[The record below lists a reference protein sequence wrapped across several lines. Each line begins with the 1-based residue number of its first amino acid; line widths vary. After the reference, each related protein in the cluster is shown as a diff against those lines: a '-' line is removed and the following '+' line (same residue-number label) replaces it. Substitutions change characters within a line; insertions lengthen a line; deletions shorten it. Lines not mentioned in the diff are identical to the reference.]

1 MGAGE
6 WWWWRVE
13 SVWHMTDNFLLSNIP
28 GPCDKVSEYQV
39 AIHLQGFLNGPSTQR
54 SLTCHRGLSPN
65 ACQRSLAPH
74 LSNRSLAQRLS
85 ERFLL
90 PHTCQRGLW
99 PPTCQRGLSP
109 HTCQRGL
116 SLQTVPFLSQEEEEE
131 EKGGE
136 ALSDDNQ
143 PVRLAEVI

>member
-28 GPCDKVSEYQV
+28 GPCDEVSEYQV

-65 ACQRSLAPH
+65 ACH
-74 LSNRSLAQRLS
+74 
-85 ERFLL
+85 
-90 PHTCQRGLW
+90 
-99 PPTCQRGLSP
+99 RGLSP
-109 HTCQRGL
+109 HTCQTGL
-116 SLQTVPFLSQEEEEE
+116 SPNACQRGFSCPT
-131 EKGGE
+131 
-136 ALSDDNQ
+136 
-143 PVRLAEVI
+143 PVREVSGPPPVREVSLPTPVREVSRSKRSLSSPRRKRKRKRGERRYLMTINRCV